1 MIAGSWKYIHALC
14 IWEHLIVINFN
25 VFLVDEKS
33 NDGIEDQVAEDIQ
46 QQIPSED
53 SLEKGLKVV

>member
-1 MIAGSWKYIHALC
+1 M
-14 IWEHLIVINFN
+14 
-25 VFLVDEKS
+25 FLVDEKR

-53 SLEKGLKVV
+53 SLEKGLKAV

>member
-1 MIAGSWKYIHALC
+1 M
-14 IWEHLIVINFN
+14 
-25 VFLVDEKS
+25 FLVDEKS

-53 SLEKGLKVV
+53 SLEKGLKAV

>member
-1 MIAGSWKYIHALC
+1 M
-14 IWEHLIVINFN
+14 
-25 VFLVDEKS
+25 FLVDEKC

-53 SLEKGLKVV
+53 SLEKGLKAV

>member
-1 MIAGSWKYIHALC
+1 M
-14 IWEHLIVINFN
+14 
-25 VFLVDEKS
+25 FLVDEKK
-33 NDGIEDQVAEDIQ
+33 NDGIEDQVAEDVQ